1 MKAYIPLFIAMFLLS
16 ACNRNNEKQTE
27 IIKPVKYEKIAYQNS
42 KHTHTFSGI
51 VKSEYETK
59 LSFKVGGTLN
69 SVNVKLGDKVK
80 KGQLIAGI
88 DPIDY
93 EIQKEQVTAQK
104 KSSESQLIMAQST
117 FVRVEK
123 LYENN
128 SVALSEYE
136 KAKANLA
143 SAQSQFK
150 ATGKQLEAAKNQIA
164 YTQLYAPMNGVIT
177 TLAVESNEIVGSG
190 RIIAVLSSEG
200 KPEIEVGVPEALI
213 SKLIKGQAVGIEFPS
228 IVNNNFNGKIEKI
241 AFAPGQS
248 STYPV
253 IVSITNP
260 LSEIRPGMAAE
271 VSFNGETTN
280 GNQQSKIVAPIEAV
294 GKNANGNF
302 VFVLHKATDA
312 QYLVEKRPVLIGEMF
327 PKGFE
332 VINGLEENEL
342 VATAGLTFLRDSMK
356 VKLLENN

>member
-1 MKAYIPLFIAMFLLS
+1 MKTYLPLLIAMFLLS
-16 ACNRNNEKQTE
+16 ACNRNNEKRTE
-27 IIKPVKYEKIAYQNS
+27 IIKPVKYEKIAYLNN
-42 KHTHTFSGI
+42 KETHKFSGI

-69 SVNVKLGDKVK
+69 SVKVKLGDKVK

-93 EIQKEQVTAQK
+93 EIQKEQAIAQK
-104 KSSESQLIMAQST
+104 KSAESQLIMAQST

-150 ATGKQLEAAKNQIA
+150 ANDKQVEASKNQIA
-164 YTQLYAPMNGVIT
+164 YTQLFAPMNGVIT
-177 TLAVESNEIVGSG
+177 SLAVESNEIVGSG

-200 KPEIEVGVPEALI
+200 NPEIEVGVPEALV
-213 SKLIKGQAVGIEFPS
+213 SKLTKGQGVGIEFPS
-228 IVNNNFNGKIEKI
+228 LANTNFKGKIEKI
-241 AFAPGQS
+241 AFASGQS

-253 IVSITNP
+253 MVSIASP
-260 LSEIRPGMAAE
+260 MSDIRPGMSAD
-271 VSFNGETTN
+271 VSFYEEAIS
-280 GNQQSKIVAPIEAV
+280 GNKPSDIVAPTEAV
-294 GKNANGNF
+294 GKSAEGNF
-302 VFVLHKATDA
+302 VFVLHKTSDA
-312 QYLVEKRPVLIGEMF
+312 HYLLEKRPVLIGKIL
-327 PKGFE
+327 PNGFE
-332 VINGLEENEL
+332 IINGLEENEL
-342 VATAGLTFLRDSMK
+342 VATAGLTFLRDGMK
-356 VKLLENN
+356 VKLLETK